1 MALLD
6 KTQTTKPQ
14 STQKTYGGRLNID
27 KIKYNFD
34 QGARANRFNVDFF
47 CPPLGINFEGLRV
60 LQCSLPGR
68 QLETQDFSEYG
79 ITRKMPF
86 QVGNDGGEV
95 TFTFLCDSTFADR
108 FVIEAWN
115 GAIFDGKGPAGN
127 GLNLGGSAVNPQFRY
142 YNDYIGE
149 VHIQQITHSDK
160 DSLKYVLYEAYPLS
174 FAPME
179 LDSGTTDDIMKFE
192 CTFAFRTFSTEYANP
207 SNLDGLNRGRRIL
220 DAITDTLG
228 LFGSKGRKVSGKVQK
243 FSDRLAKISGIFD

>member
-14 STQKTYGGRLNID
+14 TTQKTYGGRLNID
-27 KIKYNFD
+27 RIKYNFD
-34 QGARANRFNVDFF
+34 QGARPNRFNVDFF
-47 CPPLGINFEGLRV
+47 CPSLGISFEGLRV

-68 QLETQDFSEYG
+68 QIEAQDFSEYG

-95 TFTFLCDSTFADR
+95 SMTFLCDSTFADR
-108 FVIEAWN
+108 FIIEAWN
-115 GAIFDGKGPAGN
+115 GAIFDGGKGEDAN
-127 GLNLGGSAVNPQFRY
+127 GSAVNPQFRY

-160 DSLKYVLYEAYPLS
+160 DSLKYVLYEAYPIS
-174 FAPME
+174 FAPQE
-179 LDSGTTDDIMKFE
+179 LDSGTVDDIMKFE

-220 DAITDTLG
+220 DAYADIAG
-228 LFGSKGRKVSGKVQK
+228 LFGSKGKKVSGKIQK